1 MEEPTVDRLWQQFL
15 DRVRLFLTDE
25 EMWLQACM
33 VLVRILLIYLVSRV
47 VLWLINRMID
57 RVTGQ
62 RGRRA
67 AKLRVRRTQTMG
79 RLFKNVN
86 IYAINIITFLLILGE
101 FNVNLTPL
109 LAGAGV
115 AGLAIGFGAQTLV
128 KDIIAGIFILME
140 DQFAVGDVVRIGGV
154 SGTVEMI
161 GLRTTRLRSW
171 TGEVHI
177 IPNGSITQV
186 TNYSVYPSLAV
197 VDVTVPAE
205 LKVEEAGHIIR
216 GVLDRYDDAALV
228 GRPELL
234 GLQAV
239 DAAGAVLRVA
249 AACRPDD
256 RLAVSRRLNEALRK
270 AFEER
275 GEGAAAARI
284 AALSHE

>member
-1 MEEPTVDRLWQQFL
+1 MEPTVDQLWQQFL

-25 EMWLQACM
+25 EMWLQSLW
-33 VLVRILLIYLVSRV
+33 VLVRVLLIYIVSRV
-47 VLWLINRMID
+47 ALWLINRMID

-62 RGRRA
+62 RGRRT
-67 AKLRVRRTQTMG
+67 KLRVRRTQTMA
-79 RLFKNVN
+79 RLLKNVN
-86 IYAINIITFLLILGE
+86 VYAINIITFLLILGE
-101 FNVNLTPL
+101 FHVNLTPL

-115 AGLAIGFGAQTLV
+115 VGLAIGFGAQTLV
-128 KDIIAGIFILME
+128 KDLIGGMFILME
-140 DQFAVGDVVRIGGV
+140 DQFAVGDVVRIGGAT
-154 SGTVEMI
+154 GTVEMI

-197 VDVTVPAE
+197 VDVTVPAQ
-205 LKVEEAGHIIR
+205 LRVEEAGTLIR
-216 GVLDRYDDAALV
+216 GVLDRFDDAAV
-228 GRPELL
+228 IGRPELL

-249 AACRPDD
+249 AACKPDD
-256 RLAVSRRLNEALRK
+256 RLAVSRRLNEAIRK

-275 GEGAAAARI
+275 GENAAVPKI
-284 AALSHE
+284 AALSQE

>member
-1 MEEPTVDRLWQQFL
+1 MKPTVDQLWQQFL
-15 DRVRLFLTDE
+15 DRAWLFLTDE
-25 EMWLQACM
+25 EMWLQSLW
-33 VLVRILLIYLVSRV
+33 VLIRVLLIFIVSRI

-67 AKLRVRRTQTMG
+67 KKLRIRRTQTMA
-79 RLFKNVN
+79 RLLKNVN
-86 IYAINIITFLLILGE
+86 VYAINIITFLLVLGE
-101 FNVNLTPL
+101 FDVNLTPL

-115 AGLAIGFGAQTLV
+115 VGLAIGFGAQTLV
-128 KDIIAGIFILME
+128 KDLIGGVFILME
-140 DQFAVGDVVRIGGV
+140 DQFAVGDVVRIGGAT
-154 SGTVEMI
+154 GTVEMI

-197 VDVTVPAE
+197 VDVTVPAP
-205 LKVEEAGHIIR
+205 LRVEEAGNVIR
-216 GVLDRYDDAALV
+216 GVLDRFDDAAV
-228 GRPELL
+228 IGRPELL

-256 RLAVSRRLNEALRK
+256 RLAVARRLNEAIRK

-275 GEGAAAARI
+275 GENAAVPRI
-284 AALSHE
+284 AALSPE

>member
-1 MEEPTVDRLWQQFL
+1 MKPTVDQLWQQFL
-15 DRVRLFLTDE
+15 DRAWLFLTDE
-25 EMWLQACM
+25 EMWLQSLW
-33 VLVRILLIYLVSRV
+33 VLIRVLLIFIVSRI

-67 AKLRVRRTQTMG
+67 KKLRIRRTQTMA
-79 RLFKNVN
+79 RLLKNVN
-86 IYAINIITFLLILGE
+86 VYAINIITFLLVLGE
-101 FNVNLTPL
+101 FDVNLTPL

-115 AGLAIGFGAQTLV
+115 VGLAIGFGAQTLV
-128 KDIIAGIFILME
+128 KDLIGGVFILME
-140 DQFAVGDVVRIGGV
+140 DQFAVGDVVRIGGAT
-154 SGTVEMI
+154 GTVEMI

-197 VDVTVPAE
+197 VDVTVPTP
-205 LKVEEAGHIIR
+205 LRVEEAGNVIR
-216 GVLDRYDDAALV
+216 GVLDRFDDAAV
-228 GRPELL
+228 IGRPELL

-256 RLAVSRRLNEALRK
+256 RLAVARRLNEAIRK

-275 GEGAAAARI
+275 GENAAVPRI
-284 AALSHE
+284 AALSPE